1 MKRIIIA
8 VCLIFLASAVTVQAQ
23 TKTVQPGPEYNVL
36 NAWAGDW
43 VIQGEAKDTESGPAY
58 KVYWTLKG
66 QRILGGFF
74 LQIHHMW
81 KAQGIIQNGL
91 EITGYDP
98 VKKTCSTYVY
108 SDDGSLTL
116 STPAFI
122 DERNCRETGAVYYP
136 NGRVQHYRNT
146 WTFSPDGK
154 SLSVKGENET
164 DGKWWPQF
172 EAKGDR
178 SPDKF

>member
-1 MKRIIIA
+1 MKRITISFCLA
-8 VCLIFLASAVTVQAQ
+8 VMVSAVTIRAQ
-23 TKTVQPGPEYNVL
+23 TKTAQPGPEYNVL
-36 NAWAGDW
+36 NAWTGDW

-98 VKKTCSTYVY
+98 VKKMCSTYISY
-108 SDDGSLTL
+108 DDGSWLI
-116 STPAFI
+116 STPTFI
-122 DERNCRETGAVYYP
+122 DEKTCIETGTTFYP
-136 NGRVQHYRNT
+136 DGRVQRYRYT
-146 WTFSPDGK
+146 WNFSSDGK
-154 SLSVKGENET
+154 SLSLKGENET
-164 DGKWWPQF
+164 AGKWWSQF
-172 EAKGDR
+172 EAKGIR
-178 SPDKF
+178 GPKK